1 LGKLTRFASEL
12 NLSTNYFG
20 DLIKK
25 ETGIT
30 ALDYIQ
36 SKVINEA
43 KIRIFDTE
51 KSLNEIANSLGFKY
65 QQHFTRLFKQKTGI
79 TPNEFRGSLT

>member
-1 LGKLTRFASEL
+1 MAYCAEQLH
-12 NLSTNYFG
+12 LSANYFG

-25 ETGIT
+25 ETGNT

-36 SKVINEA
+36 SKLIDEA
-43 KIRIFDTE
+43 KSRIFE
-51 KSLNEIANSLGFKY
+51 ASKSMNEISNELGFKY

-79 TPNEFRGSLT
+79 TPNEYRHSN